1 MPVITISRAF
11 GSGGSEVAARVAQAL
26 GWSLVDNAFVD
37 AVARRLGTTPA
48 HVAAID
54 ERVPSLAERLADAFA
69 YGSQEVLS
77 APVKSSMPPNEERV
91 IEMTRRVIDDA
102 VARGPVVLVGR
113 GAQSCLVSRADA
125 LHVLCTAPF
134 AALVERVMQREELA
148 RPDAERLV
156 QERNRQREQYVRRHW
171 GRVWLAPEHYHV
183 CVNTALLGLDGAAEV
198 VVRLARERLLSG

>member
-1 MPVITISRAF
+1 MPVITVSRAF
-11 GSGGSEVAARVAQAL
+11 GSGGSEVAARVATAL

-54 ERVPSLAERLADAFA
+54 ERLPSLAERIADAFA

-77 APVKSSMPPNEERV
+77 APVKTPLPPNDARV
-91 IEMTRRVIDDA
+91 IAMTCRVIDEA
-102 VARGPVVLVGR
+102 VSRGPVVLVGR
-113 GAQSCLVSRADA
+113 GAQAYLSSRADA

-134 AALVERVMQREELA
+134 EALVERVRQREEVTRA
-148 RPDAERLV
+148 EAERMV
-156 QERNRQREQYVRRHW
+156 QERNKQREQYVKRHW

-183 CVNTALLGLDGAAEV
+183 CVNTGLLGVDGAAEV
-198 VVRLARERLLSG
+198 VVRLARERLLS